1 MSTIMFPQKDLR
13 EETAALRAQILDR
26 LSKLPWD
33 GLSFAHP
40 VPGLSLYRIVE
51 PAGPFSSVYEPSL
64 SFIIKGSK
72 NVRVGNETLVYDEG
86 CFFLTAIG
94 VPVTAQICAASEGEP
109 YVAAALR
116 LDMEKCG
123 ASLLITTYTRPTF
136 PNATLVWLS
145 VPRRASSS
153 TPCSG

>member
-51 PAGPFSSVYEPSL
+51 PAGPFFERIRAEP
-64 SFIIKGSK
+64 
-72 NVRVGNETLVYDEG
+72 
-86 CFFLTAIG
+86 
-94 VPVTAQICAASEGEP
+94 
-109 YVAAALR
+109 
-116 LDMEKCG
+116 
-123 ASLLITTYTRPTF
+123 LLHHQGQQEC
-136 PNATLVWLS
+136 
-145 VPRRASSS
+145 PRRQRDARLR
-153 TPCSG
+153 